1 MINEYTDADAPIRAS
16 AVPHSL
22 WYDPYPRPSTTATSA
37 SVNPFLRSQLMHRPV
52 DLAICGLNLPLQHGL
67 DVRRLLGGH

>member
-1 MINEYTDADAPIRAS
+1 
-16 AVPHSL
+16 
-22 WYDPYPRPSTTATSA
+22 
-37 SVNPFLRSQLMHRPV
+37 MHRPV